1 MANIEWSYGKG
12 PLFRNEYG
20 DYLGDLEAGKR
31 GRMTRLAAYGE
42 GSDRFYMPPDI
53 LAPQRWGYNVVQL
66 FPDEGIDEFVVEFR
80 GLVQAE
86 SARTAPL
93 GSLNMEPDNSQL
105 PDSGWRWGLRLSE
118 TAAVCA

>member
-20 DYLGDLEAGKR
+20 DYVGDLEAKKGVLPWRRTVKAVTDSTCHR
-31 GRMTRLAAYGE
+31 
-42 GSDRFYMPPDI
+42 I
-53 LAPQRWGYNVVQL
+53 LASALGYNVVQL

-86 SARTAPL
+86 SARTAP
-93 GSLNMEPDNSQL
+93 
-105 PDSGWRWGLRLSE
+105 
-118 TAAVCA
+118 